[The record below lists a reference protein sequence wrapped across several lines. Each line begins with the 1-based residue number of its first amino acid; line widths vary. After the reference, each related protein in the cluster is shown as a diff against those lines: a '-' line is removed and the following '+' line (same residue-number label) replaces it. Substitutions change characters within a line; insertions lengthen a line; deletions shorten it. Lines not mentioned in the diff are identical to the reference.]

1 LPDGAA
7 RQAKK
12 RETRKPTARAK
23 AERVRQLGSIG
34 FSPPKIC
41 RDSGM
46 ARSSAYRALQARS
59 VMKSLTWRQR
69 EVCALIARGL
79 TNRRI
84 ADDLGIS
91 THMVKMHIEE
101 IMNLTKLE
109 NRTQIAVWWVRLKGW
124 RGVQCS
130 NANYTCRD

>member
-1 LPDGAA
+1 
-7 RQAKK
+7 
-12 RETRKPTARAK
+12 
-23 AERVRQLGSIG
+23 
-34 FSPPKIC
+34 
-41 RDSGM
+41 
-46 ARSSAYRALQARS
+46 
-59 VMKSLTWRQR
+59 MKSFTWRQR

-109 NRTQIAVWWVRLKGW
+109 NRTQIAVWWVRLQGW
-124 RGVQCS
+124 RGEQCRG
-130 NANYTCRD
+130 ANYTCQDSESSAGEGDDRLPPDPKDGATP